1 MTKRILH
8 IFGEPGAGK
17 STLVRR
23 LIADTGGIRR
33 WISCEPGPLV
43 RGHFNEEH
51 KIFLLGRYDDE
62 TSPYPGLDRLAQ
74 NCQPN
79 VEIFVRDTPHSVLIE
94 GDKLSNAKF
103 LRHLQSFTQ
112 HSRLLGDTMTGHATQ
127 RHCDREPDINES
139 AHLWILHLL
148 ASQAILGER
157 RRARGDDRANSFYKG
172 RATKYANMLLE
183 FRVQSWPNETYEQQS
198 RTYANVRAFLGIPPQ
213 IMEQT

>member
-1 MTKRILH
+1 VTKQILH

-23 LIADTGGIRR
+23 LIADTGGIGK
-33 WISCEPGPLV
+33 WIACEPGPLV
-43 RGHFNEEH
+43 RGHFNDEH
-51 KIFLLGRYDDE
+51 KIFLLGRYDE
-62 TSPYPGLDRLAQ
+62 EQNPYPGLDRLAQ

-79 VEIFVRDTPHSVLIE
+79 VEIFVRDTPYSVLVE

-112 HSRLLGDTMTGHATQ
+112 HFRLLGDSREMTGHAAQ
-127 RHCDREPDINES
+127 RHGDRVPDVNQH
-139 AHLWILHLL
+139 AHLWILHLTV
-148 ASQAILGER
+148 SQTALGER

-172 RATKYANMLLE
+172 RATKYANMLRE

-198 RTYANVRAFLGIPPQ
+198 RTYANIRAFLGIPPSEGQ
-213 IMEQT
+213 